1 MTDKELGST
10 RVELRARHSSESL
23 SERSIGGGRVGMSG
37 SAGVVEGRE
46 DTRRALLLDEVAD
59 DLIVEVVDG
68 SPLSSAKVISK
79 EEAREGGTGGRTLI
93 CSRTYSSCS
102 VLSVS

>member
-37 SAGVVEGRE
+37 SAGVVEGGE

-68 SPLSSAKVISK
+68 SPLFDARGSARKRQDK
-79 EEAREGGTGGRTLI
+79 EGEEDEP
-93 CSRTYSSCS
+93 
-102 VLSVS
+102 